1 MAAKK
6 RTKSKSTQRAGK
18 KNISTTPKKEKPSS
32 SMPKLFVQDAPN
44 PDNPIFKKVFWAV
57 SILFLLLMPA
67 LSFQYGIAGDETDMH
82 LYGQD
87 VLKYYTS
94 GGEDRTFEQSSKYN
108 PNGILKYYGG
118 LFDIIA
124 ESTNNLFG
132 LTETSPYETRHFIN
146 ALFGFMGIL
155 FAGLA
160 GYLIGGWRMGLL
172 ALIFM
177 AISPRYFGE
186 SMNNTKDIPFAA
198 TYMAGLFFMIK
209 YLKELPRPKWSTA
222 AFLAIAI
229 GLCINTRVGGL
240 LLIPYFAVF
249 LFIEIMLRRKMF
261 FGDLGQKNWKNVMG
275 YTLLPLGI
283 VIVGYFIGSL
293 FWPYALGNPIT
304 NPVAALSEMTKYPVN
319 IRILYGGDHLFSA
332 DVPWNYI
339 PNWIIRSNPSI
350 ILFGVFASIF
360 FFFNRL
366 KYRSTKYIAFIG
378 FAALFPIFYAILQ
391 RSNLYDGWRH
401 FLFVYPALTILA
413 AYAWDW
419 ILHYLDTQ
427 KAVFQYIGKGIL
439 GLGIAMPIIWSVL
452 NHPNQVVY
460 FNPLFGGMKGNYAN
474 YELDYYMNSVKQAC
488 DWIIENED
496 LTKEKI
502 VIATTTTEQVENYF
516 KDYPN
521 IQVIYARYYQRYARN
536 WDYGIFYNRYITR
549 EQLLNGSYPPP
560 QTVYTVDVGGKP
572 ICAVVKHED
581 KSVQE
586 GFQAMK
592 DRDFNT
598 AIQKFEI
605 ETQARPLNDLAWQG
619 LAQSYATIGDVAK
632 ALDAANKGLDV
643 DPRSAT
649 MLYLKGNIQINIKDV
664 EGAAQTA
671 AQITTV
677 KPRYAGGWFI
687 DAQVKALQG
696 LRNQALESATK
707 AIQYSGNN
715 EAFVNSVR
723 EWASKI

>member
-6 RTKSKSTQRAGK
+6 KTKTKTTQKTSKK
-18 KNISTTPKKEKPSS
+18 TPKKAASS
-32 SMPKLFVQDAPN
+32 SSKPKWFVLQE
-44 PDNPIFKKVFWAV
+44 PDLQNPIYKKVFWGV

-82 LYGQD
+82 FYGQD

-94 GGEDRTFEQSSKYN
+94 GGEDRSFEAGSKYN

-124 ESTNNLFG
+124 EGTNNLFG
-132 LTETSPYETRHFIN
+132 LTESNPYATRHFIN
-146 ALFGFMGIL
+146 ALFGFMGVL
-155 FAGLA
+155 FAGLT

-177 AISPRYFGE
+177 AISPRFFGE

-209 YLKELPRPKWSTA
+209 YLKELPRPNWKTA
-222 AFLAIAI
+222 ALLAVAI

-249 LFIEIMLRRKMF
+249 LFIEIMLNRKGF
-261 FGDLGQKNWKNVMG
+261 FSDLGQKNWKNVAG
-275 YTLLPLGI
+275 YTLLPIGI
-283 VIVGYFIGSL
+283 VVIGYFIGSW

-304 NPVAALSEMTKYPVN
+304 NPVAALTEMTKYPVN

-332 DVPWNYI
+332 EVPWAYI
-339 PNWIIRSNPSI
+339 PNWILRTNPI
-350 ILFGVFASIF
+350 VVLLGIFAGIF
-360 FFFNRL
+360 FMFSKL
-366 KYRSTKYIAFIG
+366 KYAATKYIGYIA
-378 FAALFPIFYAILQ
+378 FAALFPIFYAIVK

-401 FLFVYPALTILA
+401 FMFVYPALSILA
-413 AYAWDW
+413 AFGWNW
-419 ILHYLDTQ
+419 ILNIFDNKTSNLKH
-427 KAVFQYIGKGIL
+427 IGHAL
-439 GLGIAMPIIWSVL
+439 LALGIAVPLIWSVL

-474 YELDYYMNSVKQAC
+474 YELDYYMNSVKQTC

-496 LTKEKI
+496 MTKEKI
-502 VIATTTTEQVENYF
+502 TIATTTTEQVRHYF
-516 KDYPN
+516 RDYPN
-521 IQVIYARYYQRYARN
+521 VSIKYVRYYQRYGSV
-536 WDYGIFYNRYITR
+536 WDYGIFYNRFITR

-560 QTVYTVDVGGKP
+560 QTVYTVDVEGRP
-572 ICAVVKHED
+572 MCAVVKQD
-581 KSVQE
+581 NKAANE
-586 GFQAMK
+586 GFKALK
-592 DRDFNT
+592 ARDFNT
-598 AIQKFEI
+598 ALIKFEE
-605 ETQARPLNDLAWQG
+605 ETKQRPLNDLAWQG
-619 LAQSYATIGDVAK
+619 LAQCYATIGDIPK
-632 ALDAANKGLDV
+632 ALVAVNNGLEV

-649 MLYLKGNIQINIKDV
+649 MLYLKGNIHIQQQDIEN
-664 EGAAQTA
+664 AALTA
-671 AQITTV
+671 AQITKV

-696 LRNQALESATK
+696 MRNQALESATK

-715 EAFVNSVR
+715 EAFVNSVK